1 MIWLSATNNH
11 APQATGMLRISSQK
25 KEMYGIVCDHK
36 VLANLAKFYINSQ
49 IKVGLKYLI
58 YHKFGGDLEQQ
69 NSLNSSSPQL
79 ISPPHPLAKRV

>member
-1 MIWLSATNNH
+1 MRPGYRYVKNFK
-11 APQATGMLRISSQK
+11 PK

-49 IKVGLKYLI
+49 IKVGLKYLV

-79 ISPPHPLAKRV
+79 ISPPHPLAKSV